1 MVNQQLPKISIVIP
15 IFNEEKDIG
24 ECLKSI
30 FRQNY
35 PSNKLEVFVID
46 AGSTDDTLSIA
57 KKYPVKIVFNKMKD
71 AQIGKMLGLK
81 RSTGEL
87 FTYFDADIRLR
98 GNNWFYKM
106 IKPLWEDEKIVASV
120 SCYYSRKGDSWLT
133 RFITYDIK
141 QRDPVYEF
149 FSPNIISTIQEKRNG
164 FFLCKY
170 TTNKIP
176 PSGRCLFRTKVLKN
190 SFIYKRKKFM
200 ELDNLAILVSEGYT
214 FFGFVPEAGF
224 YHNFVL
230 GLGELLR
237 KRYRNIKQN
246 FLFQEEGRYYKWF
259 DLHKIS
265 DVLKIL
271 FWLVYVHLFFP
282 SLVRGIY
289 KSIKHRDAI
298 CLVEPFLNI
307 LETDT
312 ILCGFAYVY
321 ASTYFNKF
329 KIHILKNE

>member
-1 MVNQQLPKISIVIP
+1 MYQKLPTISIVIP
-15 IFNEEKDIG
+15 TLNEAVYIE
-24 ECLKSI
+24 ECLKSV

-35 PSNKLEVFVID
+35 PLNKLEVFIVD
-46 AGSTDDTLSIA
+46 GGSSDNTLSIA
-57 KKYPVKIVFNKMKD
+57 KKYPVKILFNKEKD
-71 AQIGKMLGLK
+71 AQIGRMLGLK
-81 RSTGEL
+81 KSKGDFYIYL
-87 FTYFDADIRLR
+87 DADIRLR
-98 GNNWFYKM
+98 GKNWFNKM
-106 IKPLWEDEKIVASV
+106 IKPLLEDEKIVASV
-120 SCYYSRKGDSWLT
+120 SCYYSKKDDSWLT

-141 QRDPVYEF
+141 QRDPIYEF
-149 FSPNIISTIQEKRNG
+149 FSPNITSTIQEKRNG
-164 FFLCKY
+164 YFLCNY
-170 TTNKIP
+170 TKNKIP

-271 FWLVYVHLFFP
+271 LWLFYVHLFFP
-282 SLVRGIY
+282 SLIRGIY
-289 KSIKHRDAI
+289 KTLKHRDAI

-307 LETDT
+307 LETYI
-312 ILCGFAYVY
+312 ILYGFAYVY

-329 KIHILKNE
+329 KMYILKSE